1 MKVCTAQQM
10 RNLDRAAEELGG
22 IPGIVLMENAA
33 LACVQ
38 EILKRKPKSVGIF
51 CGKGNNGGDG
61 LAIARH
67 LKNRGIDTA
76 VYFVC
81 GTDYQGDALIN
92 YEIYTNMGGKSI
104 ELTRQ
109 TFFEY
114 HNIRHDLLVDA
125 IFGTGFSGEPR
136 GIAGEVIEEIN
147 RLPIPVLSVDIPS
160 GISADDGAAAS
171 AAVHADVTV
180 TFAAYKRGL
189 LLYPGADYAG
199 EIILA
204 DISIPQY
211 IMEQQNVTVSL
222 LDRTTARELMPRR
235 SAYSQ
240 KGDYGKILIIGGS
253 KGMSGAVA
261 MAAQSALKCGAG
273 LILAGAPQSINPILE
288 QKLTEPMTLS
298 LPEQDGKLSRDA
310 IPAILEKLSWCDSVL
325 IGPGM
330 GQSEDTAEILAQV
343 FAKSSAPVV
352 VDADAL
358 NLLSR
363 HMDYLD
369 ACSAGLVL
377 TPHSMEFSRIS
388 GLTLPEIEAS
398 RLTASEAFAQE
409 HGVTLILKGPH
420 TVITAPDGE
429 QRINTTGNP
438 GMASGGSGDVLAG
451 MIAAFLARGLQEA
464 DAAALAVY
472 LHGATGDLAARR
484 LGEDSMSAMDLISEI
499 PAAIKNLILPVE
511 NQHQI

>member
-160 GISADDGAAAS
+160 GISADNGAAAS

-273 LILAGAPQSINPILE
+273 LILA
-288 QKLTEPMTLS
+288 
-298 LPEQDGKLSRDA
+298 
-310 IPAILEKLSWCDSVL
+310 
-325 IGPGM
+325 
-330 GQSEDTAEILAQV
+330 
-343 FAKSSAPVV
+343 
-352 VDADAL
+352 
-358 NLLSR
+358 
-363 HMDYLD
+363 
-369 ACSAGLVL
+369 
-377 TPHSMEFSRIS
+377 
-388 GLTLPEIEAS
+388 
-398 RLTASEAFAQE
+398 
-409 HGVTLILKGPH
+409 
-420 TVITAPDGE
+420 
-429 QRINTTGNP
+429 
-438 GMASGGSGDVLAG
+438 
-451 MIAAFLARGLQEA
+451 
-464 DAAALAVY
+464 
-472 LHGATGDLAARR
+472 
-484 LGEDSMSAMDLISEI
+484 
-499 PAAIKNLILPVE
+499 
-511 NQHQI
+511 

>member
-1 MKVCTAQQM
+1 
-10 RNLDRAAEELGG
+10 
-22 IPGIVLMENAA
+22 
-33 LACVQ
+33 
-38 EILKRKPKSVGIF
+38 
-51 CGKGNNGGDG
+51 
-61 LAIARH
+61 
-67 LKNRGIDTA
+67 
-76 VYFVC
+76 
-81 GTDYQGDALIN
+81 
-92 YEIYTNMGGKSI
+92 
-104 ELTRQ
+104 
-109 TFFEY
+109 
-114 HNIRHDLLVDA
+114 
-125 IFGTGFSGEPR
+125 
-136 GIAGEVIEEIN
+136 
-147 RLPIPVLSVDIPS
+147 
-160 GISADDGAAAS
+160 
-171 AAVHADVTV
+171 
-180 TFAAYKRGL
+180 
-189 LLYPGADYAG
+189 
-199 EIILA
+199 
-204 DISIPQY
+204 
-211 IMEQQNVTVSL
+211 
-222 LDRTTARELMPRR
+222 
-235 SAYSQ
+235 
-240 KGDYGKILIIGGS
+240 
-253 KGMSGAVA
+253 
-261 MAAQSALKCGAG
+261 
-273 LILAGAPQSINPILE
+273 
-288 QKLTEPMTLS
+288 
-298 LPEQDGKLSRDA
+298 
-310 IPAILEKLSWCDSVL
+310 
-325 IGPGM
+325 M

-343 FAKSSAPVV
+343 FAKASAPVV

-472 LHGATGDLAARR
+472 LHGAAGDLAARR